1 MSVKNYSTAIYDWL
15 SGFAPTFRS
24 PIDELTFDDEHQ
36 KPNEYIEY
44 SSSTGTFA
52 SSFIQAITIYS
63 KSTAYTNV
71 MNIADAIE
79 EAVSEKGLILRKDW
93 GYIKI
98 EKGNPFYQDKIDEDS
113 EYRAGYINLLIT
125 IYQKNV

>member
-1 MSVKNYSTAIYDWL
+1 MSVKNYSTTIYNWL
-15 SGFAPTFRS
+15 SGFAQTFRS
-24 PIDELTFDDEHQ
+24 PISEGTFDNDNP

-44 SSSTGTFA
+44 ASSTGNFA
-52 SSFIQAITIYS
+52 SSYIQAITIYS

-79 EAVSEKGLILRKDW
+79 SAVGEKGIILRNEW
-93 GYIKI
+93 GYVKI

-113 EYRAGYINLLIT
+113 EYRAGYVNLLVT

>member
-1 MSVKNYSTAIYDWL
+1 MSVKNYSTTIFNWL
-15 SGFAPTFRS
+15 SGFCPTFRS
-24 PIDELTFDDEHQ
+24 PIDELTFDNEHP

-44 SSSTGTFA
+44 SSSTGNFA
-52 SSFIQAITIYS
+52 SSFIQSLTIYS

-79 EAVSEKGLILRKDW
+79 SAVGEKGIILREDW
-93 GYIKI
+93 GYVKI

-113 EYRAGYINLLIT
+113 EYRAGYINLLVT
-125 IYQKNV
+125 IYQKKV